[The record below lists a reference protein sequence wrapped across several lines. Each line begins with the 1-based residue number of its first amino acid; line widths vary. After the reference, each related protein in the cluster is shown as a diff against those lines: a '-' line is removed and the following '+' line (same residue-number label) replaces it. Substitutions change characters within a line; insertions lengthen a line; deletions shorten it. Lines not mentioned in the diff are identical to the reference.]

1 MAGEEHRIRNSN
13 RWENPERSKWA
24 ATRCGKD
31 DRSLRASRTI
41 AHCPKPEECND
52 SGGPAWRASN
62 LGRQYCRT
70 ARDGAVT
77 QITVIDAIS
86 HFEISERDLLSGVNE
101 QESRMST
108 AQSGKTKSF
117 RSLGSLSMLSS
128 LPQPVIRDLDS
139 KLILAKHSAG
149 SVLYRQGELAE
160 GIFFLFAGRVKTSAL
175 AIDAKTALLKIAGPG
190 EVLGL
195 AAVLSGRPHLT
206 SAQATEPSSVGLL
219 RREDLARSM
228 RKYSQIADAIAQH
241 LSTEYVEI
249 ATETLLLR
257 TPCSSSQ
264 RLAIALLRLADADSS
279 SRQLAL
285 TYTHAE
291 LGQLIGASRET
302 VTRLMKRFERRGF
315 IATKKSS
322 FRITDHRLLKQIAEL
337 S

>member
-1 MAGEEHRIRNSN
+1 MDSARMAGEEHRIRNSN

-52 SGGPAWRASN
+52 SGGPAWWASS

-149 SVLYRQGELAE
+149 SVLYRQGDLVATHPVQQ
-160 GIFFLFAGRVKTSAL
+160 FTKACNCAATPGRCRFVIPA
-175 AIDAKTALLKIAGPG
+175 
-190 EVLGL
+190 
-195 AAVLSGRPHLT
+195 
-206 SAQATEPSSVGLL
+206 
-219 RREDLARSM
+219 ARSDIYTCGAGTTH
-228 RKYSQIADAIAQH
+228 RSFARDGHPVDEKIRAQRIH
-241 LSTEYVEI
+241 RYQEI
-249 ATETLLLR
+249 LISNYRPQASEANCGAKLTLL
-257 TPCSSSQ
+257 
-264 RLAIALLRLADADSS
+264 I
-279 SRQLAL
+279 
-285 TYTHAE
+285 
-291 LGQLIGASRET
+291 RECPD
-302 VTRLMKRFERRGF
+302 RRAFGT
-315 IATKKSS
+315 TKKSA
-322 FRITDHRLLKQIAEL
+322 RIVTA
-337 S
+337 